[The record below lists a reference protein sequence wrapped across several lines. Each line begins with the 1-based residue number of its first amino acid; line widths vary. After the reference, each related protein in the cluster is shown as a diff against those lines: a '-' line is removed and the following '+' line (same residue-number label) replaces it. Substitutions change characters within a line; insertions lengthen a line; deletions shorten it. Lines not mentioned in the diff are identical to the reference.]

1 MLVEN
6 LLKRHAAAHANS
18 DGDPVEGSELI
29 STRVTLEAFDRRQ
42 LESAPVAIDYRPV
55 VLEMVMPVI
64 SRRLEEALLRCVGLR
79 SLALAVSPSI
89 CFVVKVS
96 EQEGHELLSV
106 LLLFATKLLDAPA
119 LIANV
124 T

>member
-1 MLVEN
+1 
-6 LLKRHAAAHANS
+6 
-18 DGDPVEGSELI
+18 
-29 STRVTLEAFDRRQ
+29 
-42 LESAPVAIDYRPV
+42 
-55 VLEMVMPVI
+55 MPVI

-89 CFVVKVS
+89 CLVVKVS